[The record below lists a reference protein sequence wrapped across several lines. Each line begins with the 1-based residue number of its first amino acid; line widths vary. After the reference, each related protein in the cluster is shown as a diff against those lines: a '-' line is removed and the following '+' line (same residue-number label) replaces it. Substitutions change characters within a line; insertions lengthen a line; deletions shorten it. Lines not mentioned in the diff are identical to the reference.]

1 MKLDSHNEFYELKHV
16 FVGTATNAHWPV
28 NCPVYRANEETT
40 AWKESPVPSGPVDQ
54 KIIDEANE
62 DLDFFVSELEEH
74 GVTVYRPKDLD
85 FQSFDGMY
93 NYCPRDRLLVINELV
108 IDAPMV
114 YPTRIPEIESFEDI
128 GITNEIIRCDDPNVK
143 FDAANVCRLGNNKL
157 LYLVSSSGN
166 YEGGKWLQKT
176 LGANYEVEI
185 LDNLYSGVHI
195 DSTIVPLDDDLVM
208 LNANRITNHNIPKLL
223 KNHRKI
229 WVHEHDIV
237 PTSFVNYPY
246 ASNFI
251 ALNLLSINPSKVIL
265 DPRQIHIRDKLES
278 HGIETFGVHL
288 RHSRTLGGGH
298 HCTTLDLKRV

>member
-1 MKLDSHNEFYELKHV
+1 MRLVCPNEYGHLISA

-28 NCPVYRANEETT
+28 KCPIYRASEETT

-62 DLDFFVSELEEH
+62 DLDFFVSELEDH

-93 NYCPRDRLLVINELV
+93 NYCPRDRLLVIDDIV

-114 YPTRIPEIESFEDI
+114 YPTRIPEIEAYQDLIE
-128 GITNEIIRCDDPNVK
+128 NEIIKCNDPAVK
-143 FDAANVCRLGNNKL
+143 FDAANVCKLGDNKI

-176 LGANYEVEI
+176 LGEKYDVEI
-185 LDNLYSGVHI
+185 IDNIYSGVHI
-195 DSTIVPLDDDLVM
+195 DSTIVALAEDLVM
-208 LNANRITNHNIPKLL
+208 INAERVKKHNIPRLL
-223 KNHRKI
+223 ENKRKI
-229 WVHEHDIV
+229 FVRSNDIV
-237 PTSFVNYPY
+237 NTSFVDYPY
-246 ASNFI
+246 ASNYI
-251 ALNLLSINPSKVIL
+251 AMNILSISPTKVII
-265 DPRQIHIRDKLES
+265 DPRQLNLRDKLEQ

-298 HCTTLDLKRV
+298 HCTTLDTYRV